1 MKNFGLNL
9 PPVSRNGFSF
19 NILPHYEK
27 TEVRAKFSLQKY
39 QNKPYIRLSFS
50 NFLSGTAGKKE
61 KISNISSKFKFSKFI
76 TM

>member
-27 TEVRAKFSLQKY
+27 PGVRAKFSLQKY

-50 NFLSGTAGKKE
+50 NFLSGTG
-61 KISNISSKFKFSKFI
+61 
-76 TM
+76 